1 MASKVK
7 TEGATK
13 TSTGILQV
21 GDKSEQFH
29 IENAQHN
36 LNRMDIE
43 STAKK
48 EKRDTTRKPEGQ
60 NSFYLVAAIVFL
72 CGAFNANIYVTG
84 TNQFEQ
90 H

>member
-1 MASKVK
+1 
-7 TEGATK
+7 
-13 TSTGILQV
+13 
-21 GDKSEQFH
+21 
-29 IENAQHN
+29 
-36 LNRMDIE
+36 MDIE